1 MCYLFT
7 EKTFI
12 HEVED
17 KHGLE
22 SELEIYLE
30 FFTDWYYKRTWRLEK
45 NWKFK
50 FKDF

>member
-30 FFTDWYYKRTWRLEK
+30 FFTD
-45 NWKFK
+45 
-50 FKDF
+50 